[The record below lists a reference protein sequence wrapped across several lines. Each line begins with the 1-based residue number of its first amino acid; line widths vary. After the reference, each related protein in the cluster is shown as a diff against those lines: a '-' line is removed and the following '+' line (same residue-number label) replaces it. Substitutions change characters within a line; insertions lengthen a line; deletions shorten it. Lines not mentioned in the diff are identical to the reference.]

1 MEGIGG
7 IWGVWVG
14 GANTIFHQTT
24 ENPELI
30 GHCHKGTPVTSMKG
44 AEDFQLETKSRG
56 EELNA
61 LAQAKKI
68 LQEALPA
75 AFNQVSFLQL
85 SRSELYTGYMLSHG
99 SLTPTSS
106 Y

>member
-1 MEGIGG
+1 
-7 IWGVWVG
+7 
-14 GANTIFHQTT
+14 
-24 ENPELI
+24 
-30 GHCHKGTPVTSMKG
+30 MKG

-85 SRSELYTGYMLSHG
+85 SRSELYTGARLLPKPG
-99 SLTPTSS
+99 CKGIGFQQISLNV
-106 Y
+106 YILYHK